1 MDVTIKSKSKAW
13 LKEFLFVR
21 GMISGAD
28 ASPLYSY
35 QVTDEEYSEMP
46 RILRQSLPDIES
58 PSVSQYWAAIFCL
71 FVAEKYRREYD
82 GSNLGWSWKGFE
94 KPLSIELPSYQHSE
108 IVKKGLEF
116 WKRPLR
122 HRTNGYD
129 YLGSLFDEGG
139 LPWRLIQSET
149 HGFGRA
155 VRSAVNRYYRVKQ
168 SGGDITSVIENYAYA
183 FPQTFRTPEK
193 YLLIASIVEWLMRMA
208 ENHPISSVDEP
219 ADYLDE
225 HAPDWRNKSP
235 LPVSEQNARNLVN
248 DWLKDAGRSRAEK
261 KRLEADEKNFS
272 CEHWLKGSYAN
283 WSIDTEVFLPEE
295 IEVQLE
301 GHRIQS
307 TRVEIAFYEGDSLLR
322 RSGIAHGKVNDDRS
336 AISVKIQ
343 SRSVT
348 VNRTNPELP
357 LTIQFLSN
365 GHRIH
370 ASYFEGSEVDC
381 HSLPLIFIYE
391 NDQLKLLSTASV
403 VVPSDQA
410 ILRLPLGMDIDAD
423 DAREALAEEES
434 GAQWIC
440 VSSDLALVGKE
451 TRVLVRFDPRASFRK
466 LSLAGTIS
474 LYSTL
479 PNLAYRGWPNV
490 EGLANDVQSNI
501 RILANGAPLLFDYQ
515 QNQVGSF
522 ALSVLG
528 DSGEMLLKRKIGVIP
543 RDLRVLSVP
552 ASRNS
557 PARVILKSA
566 RRLKLQVLDRSLR
579 TEVQELDDGYGVTL
593 EPHVGQIIPEK
604 ISISV
609 VDGIKPSE
617 PVVLRLPYPKTGVQ
631 LFDEHGSE
639 ITGRLMSLDQ
649 LIETSMT
656 LTPKPDSR
664 EQFFVCLELFSQ
676 DVPNFR
682 RYYPFTVNQQSQQIS
697 LYAFLEDIQQML
709 GTTVNQDAFVRIRV
723 ETDQILK
730 QIDIVR
736 YNARVEGPNSIGRL
750 EVVADRSVS
759 SENLM
764 GVSGMRL
771 DDPQAEPVSVT
782 ERVSEGVGMGVFEI
796 PARMMKDGPWLLYA
810 PAGAKMKFRPTI
822 WVADGSLDF
831 SNSTPKTLHAAA
843 KLFHPIH
850 TPRVFED
857 VSAAMAKDL
866 SHSGWDYL
874 RSLKDRFGSLPLSAF
889 ETWKALADNSVTM
902 AVAVFRLEFDPDFCR
917 RMSNE
922 LAVIWETVDVQTWVD
937 VRASQKGFLVEKA
950 IPEEFAETLVQDRIN
965 SLSESIP
972 CFAHLANYLK
982 NPEHVNL
989 QQVPYVFAKY
999 CFEDLRRN
1007 HADDQRWPE
1016 WFKVELTNWIHQ
1028 QDFPDELKRLPDVG
1042 FARAV
1047 AYLPIFM
1054 AAVTAGKARFEDLSP
1069 SLPELKLGARVL
1081 TDFDRY
1087 GWFEPTY
1094 SLVLS
1099 NLLLQ
1104 TE

>member
-1 MDVTIKSKSKAW
+1 MDVGRRSKSKAW
-13 LKEFLFVR
+13 SNEFLFVR
-21 GMISGAD
+21 GMIGGPD
-28 ASPLYSY
+28 ASPLYQY
-35 QVTDEEYSEMP
+35 HVTDEEYSELP
-46 RILRQSLPDIES
+46 TILRQSIPDIES
-58 PSVSQYWAAIFCL
+58 PSYSGYWSAVFCL

-82 GSNLGWSWKGFE
+82 GSNLGWSWSGFE
-94 KPLSIELPSYQHSE
+94 KPLSIELPSRLHSE

-116 WKRPLR
+116 WGRPIRL
-122 HRTNGYD
+122 RTNGYD

-139 LPWRLIQSET
+139 LPWRLVQSET

-155 VRSAVNRYYRVKQ
+155 VRGAVNQYYRVKQ
-168 SGGDITSVIENYAYA
+168 AGGDVASVIENYGYS

-193 YLLIASIVEWLMRMA
+193 YLLIASIVEWLMQLA
-208 ENHPISSVDEP
+208 ETHPISSVDEP

-225 HAPDWRNKSP
+225 HAPDWRKKSP
-235 LPVSEQNARNLVN
+235 LPLSEHNARNLIN
-248 DWLKDAGRSRAEK
+248 DWLKDAGRSRSEK
-261 KRLEADEKNFS
+261 KRLEADEKNYT
-272 CEHWLKGSYAN
+272 CEHWLQGSFAN
-283 WSIDTEVFLPEE
+283 WSINTEVFLPERIE
-295 IEVQLE
+295 IQLE

-307 TRVEIAFYEGDSLLR
+307 TRLEIAFYEGDLLLK

-348 VNRTNPELP
+348 VNRANPELP

-370 ASYFEGSEVDC
+370 ASYFEGSEVEYRSSPMVFVHD
-381 HSLPLIFIYE
+381 SE
-391 NDQLKLLSTASV
+391 QLRLLSTASV
-403 VVPSDQA
+403 VVPSDKA
-410 ILRLPLGMDIDAD
+410 IIRIPPGIHLETEITH
-423 DAREALAEEES
+423 EELAFEQE
-434 GAQWIC
+434 GAQWIG
-440 VSSDLALVGKE
+440 VSSDLVLAGE
-451 TRVLVRFDPRASFRK
+451 HTRVLVRFDPKANFQK
-466 LSLAGTIS
+466 PTLVGTVS

-479 PNLAYRGWPNV
+479 PNLVYRGWPSV
-490 EGLANDVQSNI
+490 SGLDSDQHNDI

-528 DSGEMLLKRKIGVIP
+528 DSGETLLRRRVGVIP
-543 RDLRVLSVP
+543 KDLRVVSVP

-557 PARVILKSA
+557 PARIMLKSS
-566 RRLKLQVLDRSLR
+566 RRLTLQVLDYALNV
-579 TEVQELDDGYGVTL
+579 EVQDSEDGYGITM
-593 EPHVGQIIPEK
+593 EPKAGQCAPEK
-604 ISISV
+604 ISIALT
-609 VDGIKPSE
+609 DGVKSSD

-631 LFDEHGSE
+631 LFDDEGNE
-639 ITGRLMSLDQ
+639 IKSGLISLDQ

-656 LTPKPDSR
+656 LTPRPDSR
-664 EQFFVCLELFSQ
+664 EQFFVCLELISQ

-682 RYYPFTVNQQSQQIS
+682 RYYPFTVNKQSQQIS
-697 LYAFLEDIQQML
+697 LYAFEEDIQQML
-709 GTTVNQDAFVRIRV
+709 GTAINQDAFVRIRI
-723 ETDQILK
+723 ETDQMLK
-730 QIDIVR
+730 QIDVVR
-736 YNARVEGPNSIGRL
+736 YNARLEGPNSIGRL
-750 EVVADRSVS
+750 EVVADRSVPAG
-759 SENLM
+759 NFP

-771 DDPQAEPVSVT
+771 DDPQAEPVAVI
-782 ERVSEGVGMGVFEI
+782 ERMSEGVGMGVFEI
-796 PARMMKDGPWLLYA
+796 PMKMMKNGPWLLFP
-810 PAGAKMKFRPTI
+810 PAESKVKFRPTV
-822 WVADGSLDF
+822 WVAENSLETNE
-831 SNSTPKTLHAAA
+831 SSPQTLHAAA
-843 KLFHPIH
+843 KLFHPKH
-850 TPRVFED
+850 NPHVFD
-857 VSAAMAKDL
+857 GVIATMAEDL

-874 RSLKDRFGSLPLSAF
+874 RTLKDRFSTLPLSAF
-889 ETWKALADNSVTM
+889 EAWKSLAANSAAM

-922 LAVIWETVDVQTWVD
+922 LAVIWETVDVHTWVY
-937 VRASQKGFLVEKA
+937 VRRSQKKLLVEKGL
-950 IPEEFAETLVQDRIN
+950 PEEFAEKVVQDRIK
-965 SLSESIP
+965 SVSESIP
-972 CFAHLANYLK
+972 CFAHLAEYLK
-982 NPEHVNL
+982 EPEHQNL

-1042 FARAV
+1042 FSRAV

-1054 AAVTAGKARFEDLSP
+1054 AAVTAGKARFEDLTP

-1081 TDFDRY
+1081 SDFDRY
-1087 GWFEPTY
+1087 GWYEPTY

>member
-1 MDVTIKSKSKAW
+1 MDVGRKTKSKAW

-28 ASPLYSY
+28 SSPLYSY
-35 QVTDEEYSEMP
+35 HVTDEEYSEMS
-46 RILRQSLPDIES
+46 RTLRQSIPDIES
-58 PSVSQYWAAIFCL
+58 PSLSSYWAAIFCL

-94 KPLSIELPSYQHSE
+94 RPLSVNLESHQHRE

-155 VRSAVNRYYRVKQ
+155 VRGAVNKYYRVKQ

-183 FPQTFRTPEK
+183 FPQTFRSPEK

-208 ENHPISSVDEP
+208 ESHPISSVDEP
-219 ADYLDE
+219 ADYLDQ

-235 LPVSEQNARNLVN
+235 LPVSEQNARNLIN

-272 CEHWLKGSYAN
+272 CEHWLRGSYTK

-295 IEVQLE
+295 IEIQLE

-348 VNRTNPELP
+348 VNRTSPELP

-381 HSLPLIFIYE
+381 HSSPLIFVYE
-391 NDQLKLLSTASV
+391 DDQLKLLATASV

-410 ILRLPLGMDIDAD
+410 ILRLPPGMDIDD
-423 DAREALAEEES
+423 DVSGEVLAEEES
-434 GAQWIC
+434 GAQWIG
-440 VSSDLALVGKE
+440 VSTDLALVGKE

-466 LSLAGTIS
+466 PALAGTIS

-490 EGLANDVQSNI
+490 EGLEDDGQGDI

-522 ALSVLG
+522 AVSVLG
-528 DSGEMLLKRKIGVIP
+528 DSGETLLKRKIGVIP
-543 RDLRVLSVP
+543 KDLRVLSVP

-557 PARVILKSA
+557 PARVILKSS

-579 TEVQELDDGYGVTL
+579 TDVQELDDGYGVTL
-593 EPHVGQIIPEK
+593 EPQVGQIIPEK
-604 ISISV
+604 ISISL

-631 LFDEHGSE
+631 LFDEHGNE

-656 LTPKPDSR
+656 LTPRPDSR
-664 EQFFVCLELFSQ
+664 EQFFVCLELISQ

-736 YNARVEGPNSIGRL
+736 YNARIEGPNSIGRL
-750 EVVADRSVS
+750 EVVADRSVN
-759 SENLM
+759 SENVM

-782 ERVSEGVGMGVFEI
+782 ERSSEGVGMSVFDI
-796 PARMMKDGPWLLYA
+796 PERMMKDGPWLLYA

-843 KLFHPIH
+843 KLFHPTH
-850 TPRVFED
+850 NPPVFED
-857 VSAAMAKDL
+857 VIATMAKDL

-874 RSLKDRFGSLPLSAF
+874 RSLKDRFNSLPLSAF
-889 ETWKALADNSVTM
+889 EAWKALADNSVAM
-902 AVAVFRLEFDPDFCR
+902 AAAVFRLEFDPDFCR

-922 LAVIWETVDVQTWVD
+922 LAVIWETVDVQTWVG
-937 VRASQKGFLVEKA
+937 VRASQKGFLVEKG
-950 IPEEFAETLVQDRIN
+950 IPEEFAETVVQDRIN
-965 SLSESIP
+965 SVSESIP
-972 CFAHLANYLK
+972 CFAHLTDYLR

-989 QQVPYVFAKY
+989 QKAPYLFAKY

-1016 WFKVELTNWIHQ
+1016 WFKVELTNWVHQ

-1042 FARAV
+1042 FSRAV

-1069 SLPELKLGARVL
+1069 SLPELKLGVRVL